1 MNTKTL
7 RTNPRF
13 VLAAVAAVCFAGYAV
28 GAHADEAIDGV
39 QARTV
44 HYADLNLKTA
54 QGAEILYKRIRTAA
68 GRVCGEGDA
77 KELARI
83 AMAKACVDEAVT
95 AGVRAVGNPLVT
107 DEYNAHFGAAQKA
120 INLAALR

>member
-83 AMAKACVDEAVT
+83 AKDQEHDRMRPVLEGRILP
-95 AGVRAVGNPLVT
+95 GV
-107 DEYNAHFGAAQKA
+107 
-120 INLAALR
+120 AALQDKG